1 MHITPWVAKFRSS
14 FPLLL
19 SVIMFIA
26 ALSIA
31 LRPQSGVTPLA
42 EAQSAGTPST
52 NLYILAEDGLYR
64 YDAIT
69 GALKNTPTTWSPHDP
84 RPPAGTA
91 FANANIYGN
100 SIPHLVLDHDRIL
113 VGSGSYSPTVYDL
126 LTMQELPADPLRL
139 DFDGAIAA
147 IEPGSSFD
155 FLQSLTLEPGGFLY
169 AVFTLLNP
177 SDNLQHSY
185 LARFDP
191 TSGAFLGTL
200 IAESYPLDHS
210 RFPLTSAFR
219 GHDGELYTT
228 FYEGTSYQYGIR
240 LYRPA
245 QGTLVTSFLQGAVR
259 QPVRADRSGQIYTIN
274 DGGPYYYTVERYN
287 LRSGVR
293 EGIAAI
299 SVEPCPSSFSPPP
312 PYEIPTG
319 DCRPYPLS
327 FDIGDDGSVYVLEE
341 ALASW
346 VGNQFTLKRFDGRTG
361 SLFSTLITADQMPHG
376 RIIGIAVD
384 GTGGNDV
391 SPARPANVHS
401 GLRVAPGIQAA
412 PGSIITL
419 TLTATNAGH
428 GSARDATLTLPL
440 DPNLVTVLDA
450 RFSRADAWVSD
461 LRADQVTIRTGNLGY
476 DGDTVTGTLRLRLRD
491 DAPHAAEVRFQAE
504 LTWSDSVKG
513 GEGRG
518 NRVTLHVGPEQDGL
532 QPLEIHPVAGGIQ
545 VSSGD
550 FAPNEPVALWYDA
563 PDGRSTAMGR
573 VTADAEGAISVL
585 FPSADRPAGRYQ
597 IVAQGIWSEAVATAV
612 VSLPAP

>member
-1 MHITPWVAKFRSS
+1 M
-14 FPLLL
+14 
-19 SVIMFIA
+19 
-26 ALSIA
+26 
-31 LRPQSGVTPLA
+31 
-42 EAQSAGTPST
+42 
-52 NLYILAEDGLYR
+52 
-64 YDAIT
+64 
-69 GALKNTPTTWSPHDP
+69 
-84 RPPAGTA
+84 
-91 FANANIYGN
+91 
-100 SIPHLVLDHDRIL
+100 
-113 VGSGSYSPTVYDL
+113 
-126 LTMQELPADPLRL
+126 
-139 DFDGAIAA
+139 
-147 IEPGSSFD
+147 
-155 FLQSLTLEPGGFLY
+155 
-169 AVFTLLNP
+169 
-177 SDNLQHSY
+177 
-185 LARFDP
+185 
-191 TSGAFLGTL
+191 
-200 IAESYPLDHS
+200 
-210 RFPLTSAFR
+210 
-219 GHDGELYTT
+219 
-228 FYEGTSYQYGIR
+228 
-240 LYRPA
+240 
-245 QGTLVTSFLQGAVR
+245 
-259 QPVRADRSGQIYTIN
+259 QPVRADRSGKIYATTIGTN
-274 DGGPYYYTVERYN
+274 TYTVERYN

-293 EGIAAI
+293 EGIAAMGE
-299 SVEPCPSSFSPPP
+299 SGETCPSSPSPPP

-319 DCRPYPLS
+319 VCRRFPPS

-341 ALASW
+341 TIVYW
-346 VGNQFTLKRFDGRTG
+346 VGNQSTLKRFDGRTG
-361 SLFSTLITADQMPHG
+361 RLLRTLITADQLPQG

-440 DPNLVTVLDA
+440 DPNLVKVLDA

-461 LRADQVTIRTGNLGY
+461 LRADQVTIRTGYLSH

-532 QPLEIHPVAGGIQ
+532 QPLKIQLLDDGIQ

-573 VTADAEGAISVL
+573 VTADTEGAISVL

-597 IVAQGIWSEAVATAV
+597 IVAQGIWSEAVATTV
-612 VSLPAP
+612 ISLPAP